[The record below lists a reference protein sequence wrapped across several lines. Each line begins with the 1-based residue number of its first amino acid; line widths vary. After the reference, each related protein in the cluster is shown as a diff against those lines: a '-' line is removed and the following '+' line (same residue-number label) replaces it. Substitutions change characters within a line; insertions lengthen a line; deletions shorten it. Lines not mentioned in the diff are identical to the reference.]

1 MRIGPVVVLA
11 LVSFR
16 GVQGQ
21 NPIRLK
27 AREIDPRMPVGAA
40 SAGPNTGGLRHYI
53 VQFRSYP
60 GPELRQEL
68 ARRDIRVL
76 AYVPEWALMV
86 SGKAP
91 LDLAGLEATWSGTL
105 EASDKL
111 SPALETE
118 PAGAYL
124 AIFHPD
130 VDMEAARAMVRGLG
144 FEILE
149 NPDLGAARLLVTGA
163 RDRLLSLADRDAVA
177 YIIPATVDL
186 AARRRVLWCPGPLT
200 EAGPTAEYAL
210 VGTGWPKDS
219 AGQVALQYF
228 YQSLT
233 TNVDADT
240 ARGEIARA
248 FAEWAHYGNVSFA
261 QAASAG
267 ESRSIDISFV
277 TGAHGDAYPFTGTS
291 VLAHTFYPVPNNPEP
306 VAGDM
311 HFNAAETWSVGSGVD
326 VFSVALHEAGHALG
340 LGHSAIPGAVMYPYY
355 APATG
360 LTADDIAAV
369 QTLYGPAGAT
379 PSPPTPPAQPTPAP
393 PTPPVQPAPTQ
404 PAQPTPPSGGGGDT
418 TPPSLQV
425 LSPSLTIVATS
436 APSIAVSGTASDSG
450 RVASVTWSTS
460 NGDAGAA
467 AGTAQWS
474 ATVPLLVGNNTVTI
488 RAFDTAGNSAWRAL
502 TVVRR

>member
-1 MRIGPVVVLA
+1 
-11 LVSFR
+11 VSFQ

-27 AREIDPRMPVGAA
+27 AREIDPRVPVRAA
-40 SAGPNTGGLRHYI
+40 PPERNGGGPRHYI

-68 ARRDIRVL
+68 ARRDILVL

-86 SGKAP
+86 SGEAP
-91 LDLAGLEATWSGTL
+91 LDLTGLEATWSGTL

-124 AIFHPD
+124 TIFHPD

-144 FEILE
+144 FEVLD
-149 NPDLGAARLLVTGA
+149 DLGAGRLLVTGA
-163 RDRLLSLADRDAVA
+163 RERLAGLAERDAVA

-186 AARRRVLWCPGPLT
+186 AARRRVLWCGGPLT
-200 EAGPTAEYAL
+200 EAGPVAEYAL

-233 TNVDADT
+233 TKVDAAT
-240 ARGEIARA
+240 ARSEIARA
-248 FAEWAHYGNVSFA
+248 FAEWARYGKVSFA

-267 ESRSIDISFV
+267 ESRSIDVSFV

-291 VLAHTFYPVPNNPEP
+291 VLAHTFYPVSNNPES

-311 HFNAAETWSVGSGVD
+311 HFNAAEAWSVGSGVD

-355 APATG
+355 SPATG

-369 QTLYGPAGAT
+369 QALYGPAGAT
-379 PSPPTPPAQPTPAP
+379 PSQPAQPTPAP
-393 PTPPVQPAPTQ
+393 PTPTPPAPTP

-418 TPPSLQV
+418 TPPSLQI

-436 APSIAVSGTASDSG
+436 APSLAVSGTASDNVG
-450 RVASVTWSTS
+450 VARVAWSTS

-467 AGTAQWS
+467 AGTTRWS
-474 ATVPLLVGNNTVTI
+474 ATVPLLVGNNTITI
-488 RAFDTAGNSAWRAL
+488 RAFDAAGNSSWRAL